1 MDILT
6 DYQAVS
12 INGHEIR
19 VPVGTEIFQTSS
31 KFVIL
36 HKFGSVFITMKEQ
49 FVETEVNY
57 HDGYKAL
64 FLFNQQDKAL
74 FEFGYKTLNILF
86 NQRVN
91 VTKKLRNMQTQS
103 IKLHLLPL
111 DPSDP
116 EYNDGR
122 KYYTVDEQRIHRNAG
137 KPKESQAKRENNKDV
152 KEDQFNIFETVDA
165 DISMEAAF
173 SVM

>member
-12 INGHEIR
+12 INGHEII

-74 FEFGYKTLNILF
+74 FEFGYKTLEIF
-86 NQRVN
+86 FEEPVE
-91 VTKKLRNMQTQS
+91 VTKKLRNMVTES
-103 IKLHLLPL
+103 MKIHLLPL
-111 DPSDP
+111 NPGDP

-122 KYYTVDEQRIHRNAG
+122 KYYTVDKQRAHRNAG
-137 KPKESQAKRENNKDV
+137 KQKESQAKRKKNKDV